1 MRKLDRKKIS
11 RFISIGLCA
20 VVVTMSVLPSAEM
33 DVKAA
38 TAVKNAYGTDGQ
50 ATYQDDYQYQD
61 YTKTEFEKLWKADGQ
76 KTAPS
81 KSGYVFGGWCIKGN
95 DNKYTVLT
103 EADLQTISDEQL
115 YAKFVPAYVLSV
127 KAQVDETTYVEGASR
142 TQKGS
147 IRLVS
152 SVDSEDYQ
160 KVGFKVLINNKNELK
175 AYNKDTEKY
184 DLPLET
190 KRVYEHLKSGEDT
203 YDANAVFGTKSAF
216 FTVWR
221 LDDIGTSYDAK
232 IINVTPY
239 WITKDGTKV
248 SGLTKY
254 VHMEDGYNRYISIP
268 INLFGEADVAA
279 GTLTLTYPAD
289 LQLIGNNKNEVEFGK
304 VFENEMEYRVDTSKN
319 QIYFYGAADVVGDN
333 KSCNGLYANVRF
345 VRKTAT
351 SSVDAENGYD
361 FNIQNEKFCNWAGS
375 LVNEGTD
382 IAWDIQY

>member
-11 RFISIGLCA
+11 RFVSIGLCA
-20 VVVTMSVLPSAEM
+20 VVVTMSVLPCGGM

-38 TAVKNAYGTDGQ
+38 TAVKNVYGTDGQ
-50 ATYQDDYQYQD
+50 ATYKDDYQYQG
-61 YTKTEFEKLWKADGQ
+61 YTKTEFEKLWKADGE
-76 KTAPS
+76 KTAPT
-81 KSGYVFGGWCIKGN
+81 KSGYVFGGWCIKDN
-95 DNKYTVLT
+95 DNKYTVLA

-127 KAQVDETTYVEGASR
+127 KAQVDETTYAAGVNR
-142 TQKGS
+142 TEKGS

-160 KVGFKVLINNKNELK
+160 KVGFQVFINNKNELK
-175 AYNKDTEKY
+175 AYNEDTEQY

-190 KRVYEHLKSGEDT
+190 KRVYEHLKSGEYT

-254 VHMEDGYNRYISIP
+254 VHMEDGYSTHRYISIP
-268 INLFGEADVAA
+268 INLFGEEDVAA

-289 LQLIGNNKNEVEFGK
+289 LQLIANNAVEYGK
-304 VFENEMEYRVDTSKN
+304 VFENEMEYRVDAAKN
-319 QIYFYGAADVVGDN
+319 QIYFYGAAEDVDDN
-333 KSCNGLYANVRF
+333 KSCNGLYANIRF

-351 SSVDAENGYD
+351 TSVDEGNRFA
-361 FNIQNEKFCNWAGS
+361 FNIQDEKFCNWAGN